1 MNPATEKKLYI
12 FSLELT
18 STRIYYTKLKIDIMI
33 SCTFEIK
40 SLISICKQTRNYH
53 KSTYDETVRLNNNN
67 S

>member
-18 STRIYYTKLKIDIMI
+18 STKIYYTKLKIDIMI

-53 KSTYDETVRLNNNN
+53 KST
-67 S
+67 

>member
-18 STRIYYTKLKIDIMI
+18 STRIYYTKLKIDII

-40 SLISICKQTRNYH
+40 SLIPICKQTRNYH
-53 KSTYDETVRLNNNN
+53 KST
-67 S
+67 